1 MLLDVE
7 ERVRG
12 CAQKRIERVDTSYV
26 HRDVNESLDALL
38 GRLGGFK
45 GIEWMSHER
54 QIRNSNNMRTNG
66 TNGTKGKV
74 CQTKKW
80 NERIDAEPC
89 VLVCAHRWVVCACMC
104 VCVHWK
110 TNDWLDGN
118 IIEVGVAVFFVFF
131 FYLFGK

>member
-74 CQTKKW
+74 CQTKKM
-80 NERIDAEPC
+80 ERKNLCQA
-89 VLVCAHRWVVCACMC
+89 VCTGVCTQVGCLC
-104 VCVHWK
+104 VCVCVCALE
-110 TNDWLDGN
+110 NQRL
-118 IIEVGVAVFFVFF
+118 A
-131 FYLFGK
+131 